1 MSARLGP
8 CAALL
13 VAVVA
18 AACGGGRHDPAP
30 LQSAAT
36 SSRPVGVDEP
46 ACSDV
51 HYRAGQRPRFVLV
64 STLPFQGVLR
74 AEALQMSQAIQL
86 VLARAGYRAGAYTV
100 GYQACDDS
108 TTQAGASVDER
119 CAANGRAFAR
129 TPTVIGVIGPMYSSC
144 TASLLPVVNRMTNGA
159 LGVISPANTYVG
171 LTHGGPGAA
180 PGDPQRFYPS
190 GRRDY
195 VRIAVADDAQGV
207 ANVLL
212 ARRLGLHRAYV
223 LHDGSLYG
231 TGLAAVFRRA
241 APASGIEVAGVRAWD
256 PTARGYGRLARTVR
270 HSRPDAV
277 FLAGTQSNNGARLV
291 SDLRARLGP
300 RPVLLGSE
308 GMGPPAALVQ
318 RAGRAAEGITLTK
331 PDIPRSALAPD
342 GRRLNDA
349 IREQTGKT
357 PCCYT
362 MHAAQAAEVFLAAI
376 AGSKGTRASVTAR
389 LRQTRVRGG
398 LIGSFVFDR
407 NGDTTLRRI
416 FVYRIRHGQLV
427 YVTVITPPAGL
438 LGP

>member
-13 VAVVA
+13 VAVVVT
-18 AACGGGRHDPAP
+18 ACGGGRHDPAP
-30 LQSAAT
+30 LRTAT
-36 SSRPVGVDEP
+36 ASRPVGVDQP

-64 STLPFQGVLR
+64 STLPFQGVIR
-74 AEALQMSQAIQL
+74 AEALQMSEAIQL

-129 TPTVIGVIGPMYSSC
+129 APTVIGVIGPMYSSC
-144 TASLLPVVNRMTNGA
+144 TASLLAVVNRLTNGA
-159 LGVISPANTYVG
+159 LGVLSPANTYVG

-180 PGDPQRFYPS
+180 RGDPQRYYPS

-195 VRIAVADDAQGV
+195 ARIAVADDAQGA

-212 ARRLGLHRAYV
+212 ARRLGVRRAYV

-241 APASGIEVAGVRAWD
+241 ARASGIEVTGVRAWD

-270 HSRPDAV
+270 QTDQTLSSSPAHSRTTAHGSS
-277 FLAGTQSNNGARLV
+277 AISARDSAPV
-291 SDLRARLGP
+291 RFCSARRGW
-300 RPVLLGSE
+300 
-308 GMGPPAALVQ
+308 
-318 RAGRAAEGITLTK
+318 
-331 PDIPRSALAPD
+331 
-342 GRRLNDA
+342 GRR
-349 IREQTGKT
+349 RRSSSVPVGRRR
-357 PCCYT
+357 
-362 MHAAQAAEVFLAAI
+362 
-376 AGSKGTRASVTAR
+376 GSR
-389 LRQTRVRGG
+389 
-398 LIGSFVFDR
+398 
-407 NGDTTLRRI
+407 
-416 FVYRIRHGQLV
+416 
-427 YVTVITPPAGL
+427 
-438 LGP
+438 